1 MCWGCRDF
9 WELRDTDK
17 PKRIRNH
24 KATSTVT
31 TSWTYAFQLQPLFT
45 SVFPVDLRTNY
56 IQFVLA
62 FFKHGDAEIKKQV
75 LGVKGLVSGV
85 FVGMDE
91 DAYPLIEETLS
102 VMYEKLILDT
112 NVPRS
117 LKAFFF
123 SSYILE
129 KLAKIY
135 TRSDPEETVPGET
148 GIPADLV
155 HHFLISICS
164 VPDVGVC
171 FKDTTWYPAKPSTS
185 DEANKNS
192 KITNRVLA
200 KFVTTLKPADDM
212 RQQELVLKILGA
224 CPELVQ
230 E

>member
-1 MCWGCRDF
+1 
-9 WELRDTDK
+9 
-17 PKRIRNH
+17 
-24 KATSTVT
+24 
-31 TSWTYAFQLQPLFT
+31 
-45 SVFPVDLRTNY
+45 
-56 IQFVLA
+56 
-62 FFKHGDAEIKKQV
+62 
-75 LGVKGLVSGV
+75 
-85 FVGMDE
+85 
-91 DAYPLIEETLS
+91 
-102 VMYEKLILDT
+102 LDT

-117 LKAFFF
+117 IKAFFF

-135 TRSDPEETVPGET
+135 TRFEEEETVPGET

-171 FKDTTWYPAKPSTS
+171 FKDTTWYPAKPNTTTTTTN
-185 DEANKNS
+185 DESNKNS

-200 KFVTTLKPADDM
+200 KFITTLKPADDM

>member
-1 MCWGCRDF
+1 MGSNISCF
-9 WELRDTDK
+9 SL
-17 PKRIRNH
+17 
-24 KATSTVT
+24 
-31 TSWTYAFQLQPLFT
+31 
-45 SVFPVDLRTNY
+45 DLRTNY

-91 DAYPLIEETLS
+91 DAYPLIEQTLS
-102 VMYEKLILDT
+102 VMYENLILDT

-117 LKAFFF
+117 IKAFFF

-135 TRSDPEETVPGET
+135 TRFEEEETVPGET

-171 FKDTTWYPAKPSTS
+171 FKDTTWYPAKPNTATTTTS
-185 DEANKNS
+185 DESNKNS

-200 KFVTTLKPADDM
+200 KFITTLKPADDM

>member
-1 MCWGCRDF
+1 MGSN
-9 WELRDTDK
+9 
-17 PKRIRNH
+17 I
-24 KATSTVT
+24 S
-31 TSWTYAFQLQPLFT
+31 YFT
-45 SVFPVDLRTNY
+45 LDLRTNY
-56 IQFVLA
+56 IQFVIA

-91 DAYPLIEETLS
+91 DAYPLIEQTLS
-102 VMYEKLILDT
+102 VMYENLILDT

-117 LKAFFF
+117 IKAFFF

-135 TRSDPEETVPGET
+135 TRFEEEETVPGET

-171 FKDTTWYPAKPSTS
+171 FKDTTWYPAKPNTATTTTS
-185 DEANKNS
+185 DESNKNS
-192 KITNRVLA
+192 RITNRVLA
-200 KFVTTLKPADDM
+200 KFITTLKPADDM

-224 CPELVQ
+224 CPELIQ